1 MKRLIQI
8 LTYVLAAVGLF
19 FILGYAAVYLGLTNT
34 PGGVDLGR
42 RFRVETSQIGQ
53 AKKLGWNEG
62 EEWQTLNGAIEKDAK
77 VINQAA
83 KVAGV
88 DPRLLTSCLVV
99 EQLRLFYSERE
110 VFKQVF
116 SPLVILGTQS
126 QFSWGVMGMKPETA
140 KLVEQYLKDP
150 ASPYY
155 LGARYEHL
163 LDFTTGNADEERFTR
178 LVDEHD
184 HYWSYLYSAI
194 YLKQLQ
200 TAWATA
206 GYPINNN
213 VGVTATLF
221 NIGFN
226 KSEPKSAPQ
235 VGGAVI
241 NINNIDYTFGSL
253 AAQFYYSG
261 ELLKDFPITNY
272 SGL

>member
-1 MKRLIQI
+1 MKRAFQI
-8 LTYVLAAVGLF
+8 LTYILAAIGLF
-19 FILGYAAVYLGLTNT
+19 FILGYMAVYFGLTNT
-34 PGGVDLGR
+34 PGGADLGR
-42 RFRVETSQIGQ
+42 RFRLEPSQIGQ
-53 AKKLGWNEG
+53 TKQLGWNEG
-62 EEWQTLNGAIEKDAK
+62 EEWSTLKGAVEKDAK
-77 VINQAA
+77 VINQASQ
-83 KVAGV
+83 VAGI
-88 DPRLLTSCLVV
+88 DPRLLTSCLIV

-155 LGARYEHL
+155 LGTRYEHL
-163 LDFTTGNADEERFTR
+163 LDFTTNNPDEERFTR

-200 TAWATA
+200 TAWSKA
-206 GYPINNN
+206 GYSINNN
-213 VGVTATLF
+213 IGVTATLF

-226 KSEPKSAPQ
+226 KSEPKKDPQ
-235 VGGAVI
+235 VGGAI
-241 NINNIDYTFGSL
+241 ITINNADYTFGNL

-261 ELLKDFPITNY
+261 ELLNDFPISNY